1 MKYDTGMTHLHGD
14 ILAAVRLMLYHDTEI
29 TKKFSPSDG
38 SPAPLREYLKNGFKH
53 SGKWCDE
60 ARYDCNSTGMEI
72 SFERPLNNEGDQKLR
87 LSWSQLAVFIRNNW
101 DAVFIGELDFPCDG
115 CGYDKNG
122 CCNYPETKD
131 DYCVLG
137 DKNIPAESVPPTVG
151 ESQTTKPES
160 VSPTVGETQTAF
172 DYSRLS
178 DFEANKLRSC
188 EQTIKQE
195 TVGYFTI
202 LGAKFKEAQ
211 ELLSK
216 YGSGEF
222 ECWYT
227 MLGFKR
233 QTVYSLIQ
241 RYDFI
246 CSPTVGGRSDVIEG
260 LPLTLSYEISKPSAL
275 PELVQR
281 VLDGD
286 ITTNA
291 EYQKLKKEL
300 ETTRQKLDEVN
311 RENIHVAKQRSDMYE
326 KCAALEAQIE
336 ELEKCPAEK
345 VEVVPDGYLSPEE
358 HAAEIEAVKSESEKR
373 NKKLLDENIHL
384 KHLSGAEKR
393 GQLANEIEDLK
404 KQLDKQKSESKK
416 AWGELAKANYE
427 IETNGIALEQAR
439 KEKADLESKIKALE
453 DNPPEAI
460 QTQDGRIKHFLLN
473 ITIEDMEKLI
483 ELVENSSMP
492 LISGAVKN
500 AILLNI

>member
-1 MKYDTGMTHLHGD
+1 MKYDTGMKHLHGD
-14 ILAAVRLMLYHDTEI
+14 ILVAVRLMLSYDTEL
-29 TKKFSPSDG
+29 TKKFSPTDG
-38 SPAPLREYLKNGFKH
+38 SPALLREYLKSQYNNKH
-53 SGKWCDE
+53 RGDILFCS
-60 ARYDCNSTGMEI
+60 RTGMNI
-72 SFERPLNNEGDQKLR
+72 SLERPLNNEGDQRLQ
-87 LSWSQLAVFIRNNW
+87 LSWSQLANFIRNNW
-101 DAVFIGELDFPCDG
+101 DEVF
-115 CGYDKNG
+115 
-122 CCNYPETKD
+122 KD
-131 DYCVLG
+131 
-137 DKNIPAESVPPTVG
+137 ESVPPTVG
-151 ESQTTKPES
+151 EYQTPKPES

-178 DFEANKLRSC
+178 NFEADKLRSC
-188 EQTIKQE
+188 EQVIKQE

-216 YGSGEF
+216 YGNGEF

-233 QTVYSLIQ
+233 QTVYHLIQ

-246 CSPTVGGRSDVIEG
+246 CSPTVGGRSDVIEE
-260 LPLTLSYEISKPSAL
+260 LPLTLSYEISKPSAP

-281 VLDGD
+281 VLEGD

-291 EYQKLKKEL
+291 EYQKLMKEL
-300 ETTRQKLDEVN
+300 ETAKQKLNEVN
-311 RENIHVAKQRSDMYE
+311 RENIRVAKQREDMYE

-336 ELEKCPAEK
+336 ELEKRPAEK
-345 VEVVPDGYLSPEE
+345 VEVVPKGYLSPEE
-358 HAAEIEAVKSESEKR
+358 HAAEIEAVRSESEKR

-384 KHLSGAEKR
+384 KHLSGAEKS

-439 KEKADLESKIKALE
+439 KEKADLESIIKALE
-453 DNPPEAI
+453 DNPPEAV
-460 QTQDGRIKHFLLN
+460 QTQDSRIKHFLLN

-483 ELVENSSMP
+483 ELVENSGMP
-492 LISGAVKN
+492 LLARAVKN
-500 AILLNI
+500 ARLLILE

>member
-1 MKYDTGMTHLHGD
+1 MKYDTGMTHVHGD
-14 ILAAVRLMLYHDTEI
+14 ILAAVRLMLCHDTEL

-38 SPAPLREYLKNGFKH
+38 SPAPLREYLKGRYKNTGGGADETWH
-53 SGKWCDE
+53 S
-60 ARYDCNSTGMEI
+60 CNSVGMYI
-72 SFERPLNNEGDQKLR
+72 PFARALNNEGDQSLR
-87 LSWSQLAVFIRNNW
+87 LTWSQLAVFIRNNW
-101 DAVFIGELDFPCDG
+101 DEVF
-115 CGYDKNG
+115 K
-122 CCNYPETKD
+122 K
-131 DYCVLG
+131 
-137 DKNIPAESVPPTVG
+137 ESVSPTVG
-151 ESQTTKPES
+151 ESQTTKTES

-172 DYSRLS
+172 DYSRLPN
-178 DFEANKLRSC
+178 FEADKLRSC

-246 CSPTVGGRSDVIEG
+246 CSPTVGGRSDVIEE
-260 LPLTLSYEISKPSAL
+260 LPLTLSYAISKPSAP

-281 VLDGD
+281 VLEGD

-300 ETTRQKLDEVN
+300 ETTRQKLDEAN

-336 ELEKCPAEK
+336 ELEKRPAEK
-345 VEVVPDGYLSPEE
+345 VEIVPDGYLSPEE
-358 HAAEIEAVKSESEKR
+358 HAAKIEAVRSESEKR

-384 KHLSGAEKR
+384 KYLSGAEKS
-393 GQLANEIEDLK
+393 GQLASEIEDLK

-416 AWGELAKANYE
+416 AWGELAKASYE

-453 DNPPEAI
+453 DNPPGAI

-483 ELVENSSMP
+483 ELVENSGMP
-492 LISGAVKN
+492 LISGAVKS